1 VPEQVVCRRF
11 SKSISNFLY
20 LYRPL
25 ADCWVIFENSTETP
39 AMVASEEFSQ
49 IKINNKSLFDKITQ
63 QLQKS

>member
-1 VPEQVVCRRF
+1 
-11 SKSISNFLY
+11 
-20 LYRPL
+20 L